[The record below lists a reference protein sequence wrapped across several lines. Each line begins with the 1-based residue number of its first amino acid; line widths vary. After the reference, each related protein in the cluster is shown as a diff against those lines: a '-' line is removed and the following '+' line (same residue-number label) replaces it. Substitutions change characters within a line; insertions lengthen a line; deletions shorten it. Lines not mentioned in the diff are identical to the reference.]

1 MNTKKET
8 TAKKT
13 TSTSKASSKRPTAAQ
28 KLKLA
33 QTELV
38 ELREKAAS
46 LELEVET
53 TKDDLKSATSMLSKA
68 VKNANELHFKYTEEQ
83 VLRDQF
89 FKNVDE
95 LVDNYNKSNFIVKMT
110 RAFKVL
116 KSLIRLFKYY
126 KAVVKDEA

>member
-1 MNTKKET
+1 MSTKKET
-8 TAKKT
+8 NAKKT
-13 TSTSKASSKRPTAAQ
+13 TSKAKAPAKRPTAAQ

-38 ELREKAAS
+38 ELRKKTAS
-46 LELEVET
+46 LELEMET

-68 VKNANELHFKYTEEQ
+68 VKNANELHLKYTEEQ

-89 FKNVDE
+89 FENVDE
-95 LVDNYNKSNFIVKMT
+95 LVDNYNKSNFIVKIT